1 MVSLLVLNFSILL
14 YIGKAEALQGRDLN
28 RLDLTNESFIAI
40 IAIHLV
46 LLTDFVKNFEL

>member
-1 MVSLLVLNFSILL
+1 MVSLLLLNFSILL
-14 YIGKAEALQGRDLN
+14 YIGKAEALQSRDLN

-46 LLTDFVKNFEL
+46 LLTDFVKNLEL